1 MLRSAQ
7 YVLWLA
13 GRRLG
18 RRSGARLLVV
28 LGIAAGAALL
38 VGVQVATTVAQ
49 DRALAQAIE
58 RIPEGSGSVRTAWFG
73 VPGTNGDPQPALD
86 ASVRQALAG
95 VDLPRG
101 TAVVLLRETTIAG
114 EFASLGGIEGLGRW
128 VRVRSGRLPRECRPE
143 RCEVLRLR
151 GAGRLPQ
158 PEGLRLV
165 EVGEATLPSRELM
178 GDFLAPTDNALTN
191 AEVSP
196 AFAAAA
202 GYHRPAPPPLFL
214 AEGVRTLA
222 ASPALARVYRSYAW
236 VSPLREG
243 QPRLWEVDRLAA
255 DVTRARSELQAET
268 ISFDLIAPL
277 DELRDAQDA
286 SRRAGHRL
294 ALVGGQA
301 AVLVFAFA
309 ILAAATLRGDLHA
322 ARRRLA
328 WHGGRSWQAALLT
341 GVETLGLATAGML
354 LGCAA
359 GAAVGALVAR
369 RAGTPPL
376 AVLAESVVDARTL
389 ALGLAI
395 LAGVAGVLAAAATLT
410 SPGLGQRRFS
420 ALDGAAAVALLVVAA
435 AAYRGGDGD
444 LTLLLPGL
452 ATFGAAVL
460 VARVLRPALRLLERA
475 TRRSSVALRLA
486 VLSLARNPGYAVLT
500 TAFLVVS
507 FGLALFAES
516 YRATLSQGERDQAAF
531 AVPRDFLLRE
541 DLTRLIPVLDAASV
555 ERFRAVD
562 GVEVDPVL
570 RLTGGVSRL
579 EGESGVTVLG
589 LPPASLPKLDGWRDD
604 FGDPPADLASQIE
617 RNDVLRGTMLPAGL
631 DELVASADGGANVAV
646 VAQLQTPRGRFRRL
660 ELERSGD
667 VLRAPVPPEA
677 RGGRLVALD
686 LEPVTRL
693 QERGADAGQAV
704 EGSVRLSFESLP
716 GALDGWA
723 GFGGATLNGG
733 RIAYTLTNVEAAR
746 VRPRQLSDTEPV
758 PVLATPRLARAAGA
772 DGLLPLQVGGTRIP
786 VRVAATVERFPGID
800 GPGIV
805 GDVDALGA
813 ALNSERPGSARVGE
827 IWLGLREDED
837 ADRVAATL
845 AQAPFDVL
853 DVESRRSLE
862 AEARRDPIAHGT
874 LLTLLVAA
882 FVALVLAL
890 AGLVLTVLGDLRDE
904 RGTLFDLEAQGVGPA
919 TLRRIVRL
927 RALLVAVAG
936 LAAGAVTG
944 LCLGALVTDLV
955 SLTAR
960 ASEAEPPLRLDLD
973 PLVVSGALAVYA
985 VLAVGLV
992 LVATARSFAADR
1004 VPRRVEGAE

>member
-18 RRSGARLLVV
+18 RPSGARLVVV
-28 LGIAAGAALL
+28 LGIAVGTALL

-58 RIPEGSGSVRTAWFG
+58 RIPDGSRSVRAVWFG
-73 VPGTNGDPQPALD
+73 VPGENGEPQPALD
-86 ASVRQALAG
+86 ASVRRALAD
-95 VDLPRG
+95 VDLPAG

-128 VRVRSGRLPRECRPE
+128 VNVRSGRLPRECRPE

-151 GAGRLPQ
+151 GEGRLPQ
-158 PEGLRLV
+158 PDGLRLV
-165 EVGEATLPSRELM
+165 EVGEATLPSRVLT
-178 GDFLAPTDNALTN
+178 GDFLAPTDNALEN

-196 AFAAAA
+196 AVAAAA
-202 GYHRPAPPPLFL
+202 GYHRPPAPPLFL

-222 ASPALARVYRSYAW
+222 ESPALARIYRSYAW
-236 VSPLREG
+236 VAPLGAGR
-243 QPRLWEVDRLAA
+243 PRLWEVDRLAD
-255 DVTRARSELQAET
+255 DVTQARSELQAET
-268 ISFDLIAPL
+268 ISFDVVAPVE
-277 DELRDAQDA
+277 ELREAQAA

-328 WHGGRSWQAALLT
+328 WHGGRSWQTALLT
-341 GVETLGLATAGML
+341 GVEALGLASAGAV
-354 LGCAA
+354 LGAAA
-359 GAAVGALVAR
+359 GVVVGALVAR
-369 RAGTPPL
+369 RVGTPSLPVLGESVFNGKTLLLGL
-376 AVLAESVVDARTL
+376 AVLI
-389 ALGLAI
+389 GL
-395 LAGVAGVLAAAATLT
+395 AGVLAAAAAL
-410 SPGLGQRRFS
+410 SSSRLGDARFS
-420 ALDGAAAVALLVVAA
+420 ALDGAAVVALLIVAV

-460 VARVLRPALRLLERA
+460 VARLLRPALRLLERA
-475 TRRSSVALRLA
+475 TRRSSIALRLA
-486 VLSLARNPGYAVLT
+486 ALSLARNPGYAALT

-516 YRATLSQGERDQAAF
+516 YRATLSQGERDQAAY
-531 AVPRDFLLRE
+531 AVPRDFLVRE
-541 DLTRLIPVLDAASV
+541 DLTRLIPVLDAASL
-555 ERFRAVD
+555 ERFRAIG

-589 LPPASLPKLDGWRDD
+589 VPPASLPRLAGWRED
-604 FGDPPADLASQIE
+604 FGESPTELASLLE
-617 RNDVLRGTMLPAGL
+617 RDDALRGTALPDDL
-631 DELVASADGGANVAV
+631 DELVADVEGGANVAV
-646 VAQLQTPRGRFRRL
+646 VAQLETPRGRFRRL
-660 ELERSGD
+660 ELERAGGI
-667 VLRAPVPPEA
+667 LRAAVPPDA
-677 RGGRLVALD
+677 RGGRLVALE
-686 LEPVTRL
+686 LEPVSRI
-693 QERGADAGQAV
+693 QERGADAGQAI
-704 EGSVRLSFESLP
+704 EGSIRLSFESLP
-716 GALDGWA
+716 GALEGWA
-723 GFGGATLNGG
+723 GFGGARLDGD
-733 RIAYTLTNVEAAR
+733 RIAYTLTNVESAR
-746 VRPRQLSDTEPV
+746 LRPRQRSDADPV

-786 VRVAATVERFPGID
+786 VRVVATVERFPGID
-800 GPGIV
+800 GPGVV

-813 ALNSERPGSARVGE
+813 ALNAERPGSARVGE
-827 IWLGLREDED
+827 VWLGVRDD
-837 ADRVAATL
+837 AAADRVDTAL
-845 AQAPFDVL
+845 GRMPFDVL
-853 DVESRRSLE
+853 EVDSRRALE

-874 LLTLLVAA
+874 LLILVVAA
-882 FVALVLAL
+882 AVALILAL

-904 RGTLFDLEAQGVGPA
+904 RGVLFDLEAQGAAPA
-919 TLRRIVRL
+919 TLRRVVRL
-927 RALLVAVAG
+927 RALLVALAG
-936 LAAGAVTG
+936 LVAGAVTG
-944 LCLGALVTDLV
+944 LCLGVLVTDLV

-973 PLVVSGALAVYA
+973 LLVVSGALAVYA
-985 VLAVGLV
+985 ALAVVLVLA
-992 LVATARSFAADR
+992 ATARSFAADR